1 MNETKIGGI
10 SLFLGAL
17 VVLITIFFEYQ
28 IGWIGTERPPEM
40 VPQFMFENWTMLGSI
55 WAWQAVGYTL
65 FTVAYILLLKHS
77 NGIYSLF
84 WAFLIVCGVLL
95 VVAMWLAVG
104 SYYPAL
110 EVMEQQPALFETIR
124 GAIRNMYM
132 FGKFGSAS
140 LTFIF
145 ILETFRKDGIIHKKA
160 GIVMLGFITGF
171 MLVGSLM
178 GMPMNIVGI
187 TWFLL
192 PLTLGYSYWKNAN
205 Q

>member
-1 MNETKIGGI
+1 MNEAKIGGLTLAI
-10 SLFLGAL
+10 GAL
-17 VVLITIFFEYQ
+17 LVLITIFFEYR
-28 IGWIGTERPPEM
+28 IGWIGTERAAEL
-40 VPQFMFENWTMLGSI
+40 VPQFMFENWRMLGSI

-65 FTVAYILLLKHS
+65 LTIAYVLLLKNS
-77 NGIYSLF
+77 YGLYSLI
-84 WAFLIVCGVLL
+84 WTFLLVCGVLL

-110 EVMEQQPALFETIR
+110 EVLEQQPALFETIR

-140 LTFIF
+140 LTLIF
-145 ILETFRKDGIIHKKA
+145 ILETFKKDGIIHKKP
-160 GIVMLGFITGF
+160 GIVILGFITGF

-178 GMPMNIVGI
+178 GMPMNIVGV

-192 PLTLGYSYWKNAN
+192 PLILGYSYWKNAN